1 MKWISLEHAKA
12 NLVEF
17 LKDYSQTFN
26 ENNLNPSCEK
36 CLERYFNNFKNL
48 NKMENT
54 CKYRLHAKYNGIQL
68 DFGSNIFVTNDNITD
83 KLAKELIKNPDF
95 NNAIIYYIAGQ
106 SEELDELILELKLI
120 HY

>member
-54 CKYRLHAKYNGIQL
+54 CKYKLHAKYNGIQL

-83 KLAKELIKNPDF
+83 KLAKELIKNKGTHLFAEIPEPQEK
-95 NNAIIYYIAGQ
+95 AEKKQ
-106 SEELDELILELKLI
+106 TSKKES
-120 HY
+120 

>member
-17 LKDYSQTFN
+17 LKDYSETFN
-26 ENNLNPSCEK
+26 ENNLNPSCDK

-54 CKYRLHAKYNGIQL
+54 CKYKLHEKYNGIQL
-68 DFGSNIFVTNDNITD
+68 DFGSNVFVTNDNITD
-83 KLAKELIKNPDF
+83 KLALQLIKNKGAHLFAEIPESPEPEEK
-95 NNAIIYYIAGQ
+95 
-106 SEELDELILELKLI
+106 SEKKPKAKKDN
-120 HY
+120 